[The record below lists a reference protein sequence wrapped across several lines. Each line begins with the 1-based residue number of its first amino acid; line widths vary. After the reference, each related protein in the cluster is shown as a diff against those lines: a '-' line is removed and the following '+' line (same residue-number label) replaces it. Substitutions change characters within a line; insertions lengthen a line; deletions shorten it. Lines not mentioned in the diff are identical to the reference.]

1 MSIHME
7 KNSKKI
13 SIYLNFKKLIL
24 KNVTFFKKNKPKIV
38 FFKTN
43 ASIKHKPSYF
53 IKTVFLK
60 KKLKQT
66 DPNKYL

>member
-13 SIYLNFKKLIL
+13 LIYLNFKKLIL

-38 FFKTN
+38 FFSFSKL
-43 ASIKHKPSYF
+43 SL
-53 IKTVFLK
+53 TVQSLNC
-60 KKLKQT
+60 LVNYT
-66 DPNKYL
+66 